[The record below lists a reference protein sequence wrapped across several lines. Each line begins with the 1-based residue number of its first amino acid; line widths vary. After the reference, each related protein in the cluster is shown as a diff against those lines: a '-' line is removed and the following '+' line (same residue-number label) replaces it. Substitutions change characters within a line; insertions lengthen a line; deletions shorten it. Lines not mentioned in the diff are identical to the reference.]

1 MDVMQQIRR
10 DIYREEFDYLLLLE
24 SLSSYKQ
31 PRDVITRLLKNESII
46 RVKKGIYVFG
56 QTYRK
61 RPYSLEVL
69 SNMIYGPSYVSFE
82 YALAYYGLIPEAVRR
97 VTCASY
103 KRNKHFSTPA
113 GEFVYHYVPPKA
125 FCLGMTRQVISTN
138 NIGGE
143 NTYFLI
149 ASQEKAL
156 ADLIARMKPFMAT
169 DELLTYLIEG
179 MRIEKDSLFKLNVS
193 ELEKIKSEYQNQN
206 VTLLWKILKR

>member
-1 MDVMQQIRR
+1 MDILQQIRS

-56 QTYRK
+56 QAYRK
-61 RPYSLEVL
+61 RPYSLEIL

-125 FCLGMTRQVISTN
+125 FCLGVTRQMISTIIKEN
-138 NIGGE
+138 E

-149 ASQEKAL
+149 ASKEKAL
-156 ADLIARMKPFMAT
+156 ADVLARMKPFDQA
-169 DELLTYLIEG
+169 DDLLSYLVEG
-179 MRIEKDSLFKLNVS
+179 MRIDKDSLFKFNIS
-193 ELEKIKSEYQNQN
+193 ELEKIKTEYQNQN